1 MSFQL
6 FCQTA
11 HGRQGRAVAGGIVR
25 RRHEDETGPGIHQG
39 KQGIE
44 VETVVR
50 GKGAATRLHP
60 ADPGLYGIQAE
71 ADHGMFARYGQ
82 HADQHVDDL
91 VRAVADDDAL
101 RGDMVRTGQGFPQR
115 GIAAL
120 RIAEGLFQTGGEHLS
135 YQRRYPQRVF
145 VAGHLDDTGKP
156 VALPDLGN
164 GHAGNIGAQAGYL
177 RAYGTGVHGVSSWHG
192 SFPAAVSQW
201 AQGRRPYGGRIPR
214 GEMQIL
220 CKVAAGGCG
229 AACMHPAGCCSAFA
243 GFRQQPL
250 FVRCMGRTE
259 RPAAGKSITSVARS
273 LH

>member
-1 MSFQL
+1 MS
-6 FCQTA
+6 
-11 HGRQGRAVAGGIVR
+11 
-25 RRHEDETGPGIHQG
+25 
-39 KQGIE
+39 
-44 VETVVR
+44 
-50 GKGAATRLHP
+50 
-60 ADPGLYGIQAE
+60 
-71 ADHGMFARYGQ
+71 ARYGQ

-220 CKVAAGGCG
+220 CKAAAGGCG

-250 FVRCMGRTE
+250 FVRSMGRTE

-273 LH
+273 LHSESANTKRLFPDGTQIWQMEQCNEDTATRYAHRKQQL